1 MPPYALTSYQTWN
14 YPNKQ
19 RNSYIFIHPECPLEG
34 ERGIPNMSPLVAT
47 FIVVAVIVGAFLALV
62 RVAASS
68 YRKVG
73 PNRALIVYGAGGMQ
87 VAQGGAK
94 LVLPLL
100 NRAEEFSLELMSFDV
115 APQQNLYTNQ
125 GVAVRVEAV
134 TQLKVRSDKDSVL
147 TAAEQFLSK
156 TDEDREGLIRL
167 VMEGHLRGIV
177 GQLTI
182 EQLVKEPE
190 MVSEKMRSVS
200 SADLAKMGLEVVSFT
215 IKEVRDENDYI
226 TNMGRPEIER
236 IKKEANIAAALA
248 ARDTQIEA
256 ANAAREAAVA
266 KSGADQARVE
276 AEAASQ
282 AKQSEFQRDLSLK
295 RASYDAEV
303 KKQQVIADRA
313 TDLQQQIMQQQIV
326 QEAARAQ
333 EIEKTAQ
340 VKVQE
345 AEAQRRQM
353 ELEATVIKAAEAEKQ
368 RVTALAEAEKQR
380 LETLAAA
387 ERQRLQLEAE
397 GRAAALRAQAA
408 AEAEAARVRGA
419 ADAEAARLRGLAEA
433 EVIKAKGEAEAE
445 AMRVKAAAYHEYN
458 QAAVLDKVIANLPEI
473 VRALA
478 EPLGKVDKI
487 SIVSTGSSEGGNL
500 GASRI
505 TGDMVNMLAQAPAIL
520 EALTGVRLAD
530 LMARVPGLT
539 VEGSATP
546 SEQATPD
553 TANTPAAANASTA
566 PAEATA
572 VAAPSAASANGA
584 TTSAATPRR
593 QRNRAASRSSGSSRA
608 RR

>member
-1 MPPYALTSYQTWN
+1 MNPLLIVAIIAIAVVAFFLGIV
-14 YPNKQ
+14 
-19 RNSYIFIHPECPLEG
+19 RIVANSY
-34 ERGIPNMSPLVAT
+34 V
-47 FIVVAVIVGAFLALV
+47 
-62 RVAASS
+62 
-68 YRKVG
+68 KVG
-73 PNRALIVYGAGGMQ
+73 PNRALIVYGRGDTKVVQAGAHFVM
-87 VAQGGAK
+87 
-94 LVLPLL
+94 PLL
-100 NRAEEFSLELMSFDV
+100 NRAEGFSLELMSFDV

-134 TQLKVRSDKDSVL
+134 TQLKVRSDKDSIM

-156 TDEDREGLIRL
+156 TDEDRESLIRL

-177 GQLTI
+177 GQLTV

-248 ARDTQIEA
+248 ARDTQIQV

-266 KSGADQARVE
+266 KSQADQTRVE
-276 AEAASQ
+276 AETASQ
-282 AKQSEFQRDLSLK
+282 TKQSEFQIGLETKQAEYQRDLALK
-295 RASYDAEV
+295 RAGYDAEV
-303 KKQQVIADRA
+303 KKQQVVADRA
-313 TDLQQQIMQQQIV
+313 TELQQQIQQQQIV
-326 QEAARAQ
+326 QETARAQ

-353 ELEATVIKAAEAEKQ
+353 ELEATVIKAAQAEKQ

-380 LETLAAA
+380 LETLASA

-397 GRAAALRAQAA
+397 GKAAALRAQAA

-458 QAAVLDKVIANLPEI
+458 QAAVLDKVIGNLPEI

-478 EPLGKVDKI
+478 EPLAKVDKI
-487 SIVSTGSSEGGNL
+487 SIVSTGGSNGNGGSNL
-500 GASRI
+500 GASRV
-505 TGDMVNMLAQAPAIL
+505 TGDMVTMLAQAPAIL
-520 EALTGVRLAD
+520 EALTGVRIAD

-539 VEGSATP
+539 VDSDATPAKSGSAD
-546 SEQATPD
+546 SSNNSDGATEAP
-553 TANTPAAANASTA
+553 TASAEPTATEGPAAASA
-566 PAEATA
+566 PSDVA
-572 VAAPSAASANGA
+572 VAANGASGVSGAPSTGSGPTRNRSAARRSA
-584 TTSAATPRR
+584 P
-593 QRNRAASRSSGSSRA
+593 RNRR
-608 RR
+608 